1 MTVAKSLLKIKD
13 RKKKK
18 KKVNSKQ
25 IGVKA
30 KKVGVYLQS
39 SSEDSC

>member
-13 RKKKK
+13 RKKK